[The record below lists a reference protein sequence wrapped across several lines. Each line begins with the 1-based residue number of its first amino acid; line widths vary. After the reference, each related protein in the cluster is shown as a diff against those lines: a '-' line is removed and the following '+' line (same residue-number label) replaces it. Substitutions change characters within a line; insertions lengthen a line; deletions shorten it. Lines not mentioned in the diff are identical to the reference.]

1 MNIANIV
8 VTGIIPLLAL
18 TYFNYHIHKGM
29 HLFAR
34 RRATLRRPG
43 DLVKTKQLE
52 KENKN
57 QRNQTIILFAI
68 VCNFVVCHI
77 LRIVLNVEDMI
88 IHNTTFADLDSN
100 CTYGHPYWAMICH
113 PISEILLKL
122 NSSVNFFIYVAFNTY
137 FRNEIYNQLL
147 KILKLVGIQKSL
159 DKRPVVTTNKTYET
173 EITSM
178 NRSRCPS
185 PLLPMY
191 EKNKEI
197 YLADIAH
204 KK

>member
-1 MNIANIV
+1 MCIRDRHNISTKFVVSTFRRNYLYVLIYVNIANIV
-8 VTGIIPLLAL
+8 VTGIIPLVSL

-29 HLFAR
+29 HHFVR

-43 DLVKTKQLE
+43 DLVKTKQLQ

-100 CTYGHPYWAMICH
+100 CTYGHPC
-113 PISEILLKL
+113 LL
-122 NSSVNFFIYVAFNTY
+122 Y
-137 FRNEIYNQLL
+137 
-147 KILKLVGIQKSL
+147 
-159 DKRPVVTTNKTYET
+159 
-173 EITSM
+173 TSDA
-178 NRSRCPS
+178 
-185 PLLPMY
+185 
-191 EKNKEI
+191 
-197 YLADIAH
+197 ADE
-204 KK
+204 